1 MSQQNADIVRAVYEA
16 WNSGDM
22 DALRE
27 LLHPDV
33 ISRMPE
39 DWPEP
44 GPFVGRDAVMREI
57 ERWRETFDTY
67 VTELI
72 GDIIEAADRVVVRQV
87 WHGVGR
93 GPNAHMES
101 TVVFTLRE
109 GRVSYQEFFWNHAE
123 ALETLGLSA
132 EGASTDSS

>member
-1 MSQQNADIVRAVYEA
+1 MSQQNVATVRAAYEA

-27 LLHPDV
+27 LVDPEA
-33 ISRMPE
+33 IMRMPG

-44 GPFVGRDAVMREI
+44 GPFVGQEAVIREI

-67 VTELI
+67 MTELI
-72 GDIIEAADRVVVRQV
+72 DVIDAADRVVVRQV

-93 GPNAHMES
+93 GPEAHLES

-109 GRVSYQEFFWNHAE
+109 GKISYAEQFWDHA
-123 ALETLGLSA
+123 AVLETLGLSA
-132 EGASTDSS
+132 EGASTDSP